1 MRIVK
6 FDDTQQVTFDDF
18 QNLAADPREA
28 MDVVVGEAIEQD
40 AKYSGGAVTR
50 TATTKITVATP
61 LYLFKQGR
69 VYSREDAN
77 GVEVDLLAHLP
88 SSGNKRIVAVV
99 LQGQEVSD
107 ETEERDFEIDGT
119 TFPPVV
125 EAQPKATRLYRR
137 CEVSLVVGTAAP
149 TPVKPAVDSALLP
162 VAYVTLTSTE
172 VSAAIEQMEDNR
184 IVPLGASV
192 ARLKGV
198 ETWRAQAEPA
208 IDGLRSDLANLQ
220 GAASAKESRHLTR
233 YLLEQTARLNAAV
246 GISPN
251 VAFSQGDFFLDSSD
265 SDTTHIDYLARVEEG
280 LRFDHANYDEMALAL
295 KVPSDTRF
303 VVHADGL
310 LLPKYDDVTLISVK
324 GRDSEVAL
332 SNAGAQSVDYRKR
345 TVSKTRI
352 RWGNSMTVCSN
363 SIWFRTGRYDVSQ
376 NVFYK
381 DGETW
386 QVVAGDPTINHT
398 TIRLTKFWVD
408 TYEEVYWDRIVSTAS
423 YVGNVGAETFLVPRS
438 AWVRKLRLG
447 FSRVD
452 TGGDVR
458 VLITKTTASGA
469 PDPQNVLTEATIAQ
483 GDLKTYPELSEV
495 TLPPVLLEAGQ
506 RYAFVLITAGN
517 HWLALVENNKYAQG
531 SFFTSTDGAWFQGD
545 ISRDACFEVVG
556 CAFEAPRLAIDLD
569 NWNLDGG
576 ITDID
581 LLLRQIAPDP
591 AITNITFEVRIGG
604 VWVPLEEV
612 ASGNHPLYGQPASV
626 DARMILQGTTE
637 LMPGIHVATSFVT
650 LSRPRTGF
658 THISGERA
666 TGVNV
671 DEVEIVALLEHY
683 DEAAH
688 DCAATLLVG
697 AGFDTEETADAVSD
711 QVLPDGTVKRT
722 WTFTGLTPTQ
732 EYKRK
737 FTGATTSA
745 LSVFHV
751 AEVTDAA
758 YPA

>member
-18 QNLAADPREA
+18 QNLSQDPRDA
-28 MDVVVGEAIEQD
+28 MDVTVGEAIETA

-88 SSGNKRIVAVV
+88 SSGNSRIVAVV

-125 EAQPKATRLYRR
+125 EAQPKATRVYRR
-137 CEVSLVVGTAAP
+137 AEVSLVVGTAAP
-149 TPVKPAVDSALLP
+149 TPVKPAVDTALLP
-162 VAYVTLTSTE
+162 IAYVTLTSTE
-172 VSAAIEQMEDNR
+172 VSASIEQVEDNR
-184 IVPLGASV
+184 IVPLGAAVSRV
-192 ARLKGV
+192 KSI
-198 ETWRAQAEPA
+198 ETWRNQAEPA
-208 IDGLRSDLANLQ
+208 IDGLRSDVATLQ
-220 GAASAKESRHLTR
+220 GAAKAKESRHLTR
-233 YLLEQTARLNAAV
+233 YLLEQTARLNAAI
-246 GISPN
+246 GIDPN
-251 VAFSQGDFFLDSSD
+251 VAFSQGDFFLDETD
-265 SDTTHIDYLARVEEG
+265 SDTTHVDYLARVEEG

-310 LLPKYDDVTLISVK
+310 LLPKYSDETLISVM

-345 TVSKTRI
+345 TVSKTRL
-352 RWGNSMTVCSN
+352 RWGNSMTVCTN
-363 SIWFRTGRYDVSQ
+363 SVWFRTGRYDVSQ

-381 DGETW
+381 NGETW
-386 QVVAGDPTINHT
+386 QIVAGDPTINHSA
-398 TIRLTKFWVD
+398 IRLTKYWFD

-458 VLITKTTASGA
+458 VLITKTTTSGA
-469 PDPQNVLTEATIAQ
+469 PDPQNVLSEATIAQ
-483 GDLKTYPELSEV
+483 ADIKTYPNLTEV

-545 ISRDACFEVVG
+545 ISRDACFEVVA
-556 CAFEAPRLAIDLD
+556 CAFEAPRLVIDLD

-576 ITDID
+576 LTDID
-581 LLLRQIAPDP
+581 LMLQQIAPDP
-591 AITNITFEVRIGG
+591 NITNITFEVRIGG
-604 VWVPLEEV
+604 VWTPMGEV

-626 DARMILQGTTE
+626 DARMVLQGTTE
-637 LMPGIHVATSFVT
+637 LMPGIHIGTSFAT
-650 LSRPRTGF
+650 LSRPRTAF
-658 THISGERA
+658 THISGARA

-683 DEAAH
+683 DEANH
-688 DCAATLLVG
+688 DCTATLLVG

-711 QVLPDGTVKRT
+711 QVLLDGTVKRT

-737 FTGATTSA
+737 FTGATSSA